1 MSFCPNCGK
10 KLKNNA
16 LFCESCDTVASSDG
30 KIHGKVSDKWIW
42 LLLVV
47 CGFANL
53 LKAFNDTG
61 DILLII
67 IISSVLTLVFW
78 LVDLREL
85 RAKGHEGLWRLWGL
99 FVMPIYLF
107 VRAARVTKN
116 YTVAIG
122 YLVLF
127 IMLMSVN
134 LGTGEVGN
142 AVLDFFD
149 RSGVGAALDNI
160 VESEYVTMVKN
171 GSLRSCPD
179 HTVNEMVNAFLAN
192 PRWEYGVSEDGRK
205 FVNIRG
211 SFSYSGKNV
220 RGVVQFLIEDDS
232 FSFNAF
238 EINDLPQ
245 NMFLAM
251 ALMEKMCEAASEGGG
266 GTTGKSASVST
277 NQPTEQISDQ
287 STSGISFEK
296 FKFATSDSVS
306 RDIDI
311 SFTCPIAMPDHDVLV
326 ELQKNF
332 IKQAFGEKYVGLN
345 PSDVVTHIG
354 RKLAQIDEAESYCLE
369 EYSYSDSVFF
379 PIPGFLHYSG
389 NFYEYTCGAHGNSLF
404 EICLYNL
411 ANGKKVEPKDIFI
424 NGWELSVTKLIISAY
439 LKKTQKDSWDF
450 ADEKNFIPNGN
461 MLLIDPKGITFTYN
475 TYMIAPYAE
484 GIQEVFL
491 SWKELKPYL
500 NTNSVIYPKL
510 NI

>member
-1 MSFCPNCGK
+1 M
-10 KLKNNA
+10 KNNA

-220 RGVVQFLIEDDS
+220 RGAVQFLIEDES

-251 ALMEKMCEAASEGGG
+251 ALMEKMCEAASERGSG
-266 GTTGKSASVST
+266 GTEQTQVGANKAIMAEAPRVLASYESAFLAAAVEIGNIEKLTNDYLIFTPPTDSRGFVYTVSNNAST
-277 NQPTEQISDQ
+277 CIATAKKDIGDFKKGSTLTTTFNESEDRFIHSSNQP
-287 STSGISFEK
+287 
-296 FKFATSDSVS
+296 
-306 RDIDI
+306 
-311 SFTCPIAMPDHDVLV
+311 DV
-326 ELQKNF
+326 
-332 IKQAFGEKYVGLN
+332 A
-345 PSDVVTHIG
+345 
-354 RKLAQIDEAESYCLE
+354 RKL
-369 EYSYSDSVFF
+369 
-379 PIPGFLHYSG
+379 
-389 NFYEYTCGAHGNSLF
+389 
-404 EICLYNL
+404 
-411 ANGKKVEPKDIFI
+411 
-424 NGWELSVTKLIISAY
+424 
-439 LKKTQKDSWDF
+439 
-450 ADEKNFIPNGN
+450 IPN
-461 MLLIDPKGITFTYN
+461 FFR
-475 TYMIAPYAE
+475 
-484 GIQEVFL
+484 Q
-491 SWKELKPYL
+491 
-500 NTNSVIYPKL
+500 
-510 NI
+510 